1 MSSIKTIISNSDG
14 KVSLT
19 QMDSKGFRFEQVN
32 LNDGDLNI
40 NSLKVP
46 EEFLKEFEGVK
57 ASIEKLDVS
66 KCEKIPE
73 FIAMIGNKLN
83 EAIEVIN
90 ILKAEN
96 EVLKNKIETKVN
108 LKECLPDINSVLS
121 KIRKSVDN
129 VEYNSS
135 YDNEK
140 FSK

>member
-1 MSSIKTIISNSDG
+1 MSSITIIISNLDE

-19 QMDSKGFRFEQVN
+19 QMDSKGFKFEKVN

-90 ILKAEN
+90 TLKIEN
-96 EVLKNKIETKVN
+96 EVLKNKIETKVS
-108 LKECLPDINSVLS
+108 LQDIDNSLS
-121 KIRKSVDN
+121 KIKRF
-129 VEYNSS
+129 
-135 YDNEK
+135 EK
-140 FSK
+140 

>member
-1 MSSIKTIISNSDG
+1 MSSITTIISNSDG

-19 QMDSKGFRFEQVN
+19 QMDSKGFRFKI
-32 LNDGDLNI
+32 NDGDLNI
-40 NSLKVP
+40 NPLKVP

-90 ILKAEN
+90 ILKVEN
-96 EVLKNKIETKVN
+96 EILKNKIETKVS
-108 LKECLPDINSVLS
+108 LQDIDNSLA
-121 KIRKSVDN
+121 KIKNTERVR
-129 VEYNSS
+129 Y
-135 YDNEK
+135 
-140 FSK
+140 

>member
-1 MSSIKTIISNSDG
+1 MSSITTIISNSDG

-19 QMDSKGFRFEQVN
+19 QMDSKGFKFEEVN

-40 NSLKVP
+40 NSLKVSK
-46 EEFLKEFEGVK
+46 EFLKGFGGVK

-66 KCEKIPE
+66 KSEKIPE

-96 EVLKNKIETKVN
+96 ELLKNKIETKVS
-108 LKECLPDINSVLS
+108 LQDIDNSLS
-121 KIRKSVDN
+121 KIKRF
-129 VEYNSS
+129 
-135 YDNEK
+135 EK
-140 FSK
+140 

>member
-1 MSSIKTIISNSDG
+1 MSSITTIISNSDG

-19 QMDSKGFRFEQVN
+19 QMDSKGFKFEEVN

-46 EEFLKEFEGVK
+46 KEFLKGFEGVK

-90 ILKAEN
+90 ILKIEN
-96 EVLKNKIETKVN
+96 EVLKNKIETKVS
-108 LKECLPDINSVLS
+108 LQDINNSLS
-121 KIRKSVDN
+121 KIKRF
-129 VEYNSS
+129 
-135 YDNEK
+135 EK
-140 FSK
+140 